1 LFGCYEALDG
11 GDLGEALED
20 FTGGVSEQ
28 IDLVKMGVADNP
40 EERAAL
46 YKKLSKEIERNSLM
60 AASIPV
66 CKSVYIRYYFI
77 TLYYI
82 FRI

>member
-1 LFGCYEALDG
+1 
-11 GDLGEALED
+11 
-20 FTGGVSEQ
+20 
-28 IDLVKMGVADNP
+28 MGVADNP

-66 CKSVYIRYYFI
+66 CKSVYIRYSPLFI
-77 TLYYI
+77 KVTVSSQEMSGDVYMY
-82 FRI
+82 